1 MTERATTDAPRAP
14 SGSGEGAEGGRS
26 RAGRALDL
34 LRLAVHGTNQDY
46 TEGSIERALVLL
58 AVPMVLET
66 LLESLFAVV
75 DIFFVAHLGADAIA
89 TVGLTESMMSLIYA
103 VAIGLGIGA
112 AAVVARRIGEHDASR
127 ASHAGGQAILLGI
140 LVSLPISLIGL
151 AFAPDLL
158 GLLGGSAGVRGTG
171 SGYTRVLLG
180 GNAAVLL
187 LFLINAV
194 FRGAG
199 DATIAMRSLW
209 IASACNMVLGP
220 LLIFG
225 VGPFPRLGVTGAAVG
240 TTIGRSIGVLYQVRQ
255 LARRRGRIAIRAGDF
270 LPDVRALGSLIRLS
284 GSGILQILI
293 GTASWLALVRVL
305 AGFGSDALAGY
316 TIGIRVIVFALL
328 PSWGLSNAAATL
340 VGQNLGARRPDR
352 AERSVWMAAYYNMWV
367 LGSIG
372 LLFVIFAPGIIGIFT
387 RDPAILPY
395 GIGCLRIVSAGFVFY
410 AYGMVVSNAFNGAGD
425 TWTPT
430 VLNTICFWL
439 LEVPL
444 AWGLSRL
451 PALGTDGVFAAIA
464 IAFSTLALASSLV
477 FRRGRWKTRTV

>member
-1 MTERATTDAPRAP
+1 MTQPATLQPSPAPRPAP
-14 SGSGEGAEGGRS
+14 EARPL
-26 RAGRALDL
+26 ARALGL
-34 LRLAVHGTNQDY
+34 AREALRGTRQDY
-46 TEGSIERALVLL
+46 TEGPITRALVLL

-112 AAVVARRIGEHDASR
+112 AAVVARRIGEHDPSR
-127 ASHAGGQAILLGI
+127 ASHAGGQAILLGV
-140 LVSLPISLIGL
+140 LVSVPISVVGL
-151 AFAPDLL
+151 TLAPDLL
-158 GLLGGSAGVRGTG
+158 RVLGASAGVRGSG
-171 SGYTRVLLG
+171 SGYARVLLG

-199 DATIAMRSLW
+199 DAAIAMRSLW
-209 IASACNMVLGP
+209 IASGCNMILGP
-220 LLIFG
+220 LFIFG

-240 TTIGRSIGVLYQVRQ
+240 TTIGRSIGVLYQIRQ
-255 LARRRGRIAIRAGDF
+255 LARRRGRIAIRGGDF
-270 LPDVRALGSLIRLS
+270 FPDVRALAGLLRLS
-284 GSGILQILI
+284 GSGILQVLI

-305 AGFGSDALAGY
+305 AGFGSQVLAGY

-328 PSWGLSNAAATL
+328 PSWGLSNAAATM
-340 VGQNLGARRPDR
+340 VGQNLGAKKPDR
-352 AERSVWMAAYYNMWV
+352 AARAVWTAAWYNMWV
-367 LGSIG
+367 LGAVG
-372 LLFVIFAPGIIGIFT
+372 FAFVLLARPIIGIFT
-387 RDPAILPY
+387 RDAAIVPW
-395 GIGCLRIVSAGFVFY
+395 GVGCLRIVSAGFVFY

-430 VLNTICFWL
+430 VLNLVCFWL

-444 AWGLSRL
+444 AWALSRL
-451 PALGTDGVFAAIA
+451 PGFGPDGVFAAIA
-464 IAFSTLALASSLV
+464 LAFSILALASALL
-477 FRRGRWKTRTV
+477 FRRGRWKTRAV

>member
-1 MTERATTDAPRAP
+1 L
-14 SGSGEGAEGGRS
+14 SGSGTGAAQAGGGAEGT
-26 RAGRALDL
+26 RASGAVRAWAL
-34 LRLAVHGTNQDY
+34 LRLALHGTKQDY
-46 TEGSIERALVLL
+46 TEGPIERALILL
-58 AVPMVLET
+58 AVPMVFET

-112 AAVVARRIGEHDASR
+112 AAVVARRIGEHDPSR
-127 ASHAGGQAILLGI
+127 ASHAGGQAILLGV

-151 AFAPDLL
+151 LFAPDLL
-158 GLLGGSAGVRGTG
+158 GLLGASGGVRSAG

-199 DATIAMRSLW
+199 DAAIAMRSLW
-209 IASACNMVLGP
+209 LASACNMILGP

-240 TTIGRSIGVLYQVRQ
+240 TTIGRSIGVLYQIRQ
-255 LARRRGRIAIRAGDF
+255 LARRKGRIAIRAGDF

-305 AGFGSDALAGY
+305 AGFGSDVLAGY

-340 VGQNLGARRPDR
+340 VGQNLGAKHPER

-367 LGSIG
+367 LGSVG
-372 LLFVIFAPGIIGIFT
+372 LLFVVFAPAIIAVFT
-387 RDPAILPY
+387 RDPAIVPH
-395 GIGCLRIVSAGFVFY
+395 GVACLRIVSAGFVFY

-430 VLNTICFWL
+430 WLNLVCFWL

-444 AWGLSRL
+444 AWALSRL
-451 PALGTDGVFAAIA
+451 PAFGPSGVFLAIA
-464 IAFSTLALASSLV
+464 IAFSTLALSSALI
-477 FRRGRWKTRTV
+477 FRRGRWKTRRV

>member
-1 MTERATTDAPRAP
+1 LSDVVSAAPPGPGRAGAAPG
-14 SGSGEGAEGGRS
+14 SGSRL
-26 RAGRALDL
+26 GRAWGLVRQAL
-34 LRLAVHGTNQDY
+34 HGTRQDY

-58 AVPMVLET
+58 AVPMVFET

-112 AAVVARRIGEHDASR
+112 AAVVARRIGEHDPSR

-140 LVSLPISLIGL
+140 LVSLPISLVGL

-158 GLLGGSAGVRGTG
+158 GVLGGSSGVRGVG
-171 SGYTRVLLG
+171 SGYARVLLG

-187 LFLINAV
+187 LFLVNAV

-199 DATIAMRSLW
+199 DAAIAMRSLW
-209 IASACNMVLGP
+209 LASGCNMILGP
-220 LLIFG
+220 LFIFG

-240 TTIGRSIGVLYQVRQ
+240 TTIGRSIGVLYQIRQ
-255 LARRRGRIAIRAGDF
+255 LARRKGRIEIRAGDF
-270 LPDVRALGSLIRLS
+270 LPDVRALASLVRLS

-305 AGFGSDALAGY
+305 AGFGSDVLAGY
-316 TIGIRVIVFALL
+316 TIGIRVVVFALL

-340 VGQNLGARRPDR
+340 VGQNLGAKRPER

-372 LLFVIFAPGIIGIFT
+372 LLFVVFAPGIIGIFT
-387 RDPAILPY
+387 RDPAIVPS
-395 GIGCLRIVSAGFVFY
+395 GVGCLRILSAGFVFY
-410 AYGMVVSNAFNGAGD
+410 ACGMVVSNAFNGAGD

-430 VLNTICFWL
+430 VLNLVCFWL

-444 AWGLSRL
+444 AWALSRL
-451 PALGTDGVFAAIA
+451 PALGPKGVYVAIA
-464 IAFSTLALASSLV
+464 VAFTTLALSSSWI
-477 FRRGRWKTRTV
+477 FRLGRWKTRVV